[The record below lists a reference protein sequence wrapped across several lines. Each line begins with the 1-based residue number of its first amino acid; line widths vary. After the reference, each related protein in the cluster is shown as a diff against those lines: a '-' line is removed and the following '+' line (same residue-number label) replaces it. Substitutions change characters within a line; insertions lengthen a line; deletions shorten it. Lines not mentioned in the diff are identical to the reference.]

1 MLREFLASGTLN
13 LVYAGVVFT
22 SFIFAVITLL
32 GTEIGDA
39 LHLDLDFHTHVDV
52 DVDGGLDF
60 ISVSPFAL
68 AIFGATF
75 GMTGLITR
83 LWFEMAS
90 VPSILW
96 ATSVGLVIGVSAQ
109 AFFIYVLS
117 PSKSSHFTLSDDAIG
132 REVEVIT
139 TIPGNGLGE
148 IAYDNVSG
156 RVKLGARSSTGK
168 QIKHGTLVKIERVTG
183 RVAVVHPIEES

>member
-1 MLREFLASGTLN
+1 MLSEFLASGTLN

-22 SFIFAVITLL
+22 SFIFALVTLF
-32 GTEIGDA
+32 GAEMGDA
-39 LHLDLDFHTHVDV
+39 LHLDLDLDT
-52 DVDGGLDF
+52 DVDGGTDF

-68 AIFGATF
+68 AIFGAAF
-75 GMTGLITR
+75 GMTGLVTR
-83 LWFEMAS
+83 LWLELDS

-96 ATSVGLVIGVSAQ
+96 ATGVGLIIGVSAQ
-109 AFFIYVLS
+109 VFFIYVLS
-117 PSKSSHFTLSDDAIG
+117 PSKSSHFSLSDDAVG
-132 REVEVIT
+132 RDVEVIT

-148 IAYDNVSG
+148 IAFDNVSG

-168 QIKHGTLVKIERVTG
+168 QIKRGALVKIERVTG